1 MFGIG
6 FPELV
11 VIVLLALIVLGP
23 QRLPALARSLG
34 RGFATLKQAADEAQT
49 QIQDELRV
57 EGGGGGGPPPPPPPR
72 RAPAVEPP
80 DPWRL
85 SATRSG
91 DECLCGITSRSC
103 GAG

>member
-11 VIVLLALIVLGP
+11 VILLLALIVLGP

-34 RGFATLKQAADEAQT
+34 RGFAALKQAADEAQT

-57 EGGGGGGPPPPPPPR
+57 EAGGAERPPAPPPPPPPPHTPTPH
-72 RAPAVEPP
+72 A
-80 DPWRL
+80 
-85 SATRSG
+85 SG
-91 DECLCGITSRSC
+91 
-103 GAG
+103 

>member
-11 VIVLLALIVLGP
+11 VILLLALIVLGP

-34 RGFATLKQAADEAQT
+34 RGLAALKQAADEAQT

-57 EGGGGGGPPPPPPPR
+57 EAGGAERPPASPAEPPPSHTTTHE
-72 RAPAVEPP
+72 V
-80 DPWRL
+80 
-85 SATRSG
+85 
-91 DECLCGITSRSC
+91 
-103 GAG
+103 